1 MVGSIEEYEDD
12 DDDELLDES
21 PEAERDFSIV
31 EVINF
36 DPSTCTTSGAVRLD
50 QFVSESIE
58 SLSRAQVQKLIE
70 AGKVTINNVP
80 VKASRKLKGCEQILV
95 TIPPA
100 EPLDLKA
107 EEIPLK
113 IVFEDKHLVVVNK
126 AAGMVTHPGAGVQ
139 SGTLVNAL
147 LFHCR
152 GELSGV
158 GGVKRPGIVH
168 RLDKDTSGL
177 LVVAKDDATH
187 KGLVEQISQRSVKR
201 VYNALVEGV
210 VEQDDGTVNA
220 PIGRHRFK
228 RKMMAI
234 VADGRRAVTHYR
246 TLQRYRK
253 FTMLEATLET
263 GRTHQI
269 RVHMA
274 SLGYPVAG
282 DLVYNRKSTGTPQAR
297 KKMGL
302 VGHALH
308 AARLSFMHPQ
318 TREQLSFEAPLPA
331 DFQAAIQKLS

>member
-1 MVGSIEEYEDD
+1 MSGPNEEYDDD
-12 DDDELLDES
+12 DDDELQQEES
-21 PEAERDFSIV
+21 SEEQRNFSIT
-31 EVINF
+31 EVLTV
-36 DPSTCTTSGAVRLD
+36 DPELTASGTIRLD
-50 QFVSESIE
+50 QFVSESLE
-58 SLSRAQVQKLIE
+58 FLSRAQVQKLIE
-70 AGKVTINNVP
+70 AGKVTIDTVP
-80 VKASRKLKGCEQILV
+80 VKASRKLKGLEQISI
-95 TIPPA
+95 TIPPP

-107 EEIPLK
+107 EDIPLN

-126 AAGMVTHPGAGVQ
+126 TAGMVTHPGAGVE

-152 GELSGV
+152 GELAGV

-187 KGLVEQISQRSVKR
+187 KALVELICRREVKR
-201 VYNALVEGV
+201 VYKALVEGV
-210 VEQDDGTVNA
+210 VDQDAGTVNA

-228 RKMMAI
+228 RKQMAI
-234 VADGRRAVTHYR
+234 VENGRRAVTHYR

-297 KKMGL
+297 KKLGL
-302 VGHALH
+302 IGHGLH
-308 AARLSFMHPQ
+308 AARLSFTHPQ
-318 TREQLSFEAPLPA
+318 TKEQLSFEAPLPV
-331 DFQAAIQKLS
+331 DFQAALDRLD

>member
-1 MVGSIEEYEDD
+1 MSGSLDDIEYG

-21 PEAERDFSIV
+21 SESENFSGESI
-31 EVINF
+31 ELNC
-36 DPSTCTTSGAVRLD
+36 STTTGTSRLD
-50 QFVSESIE
+50 QFISEAVDR
-58 SLSRAQVQKLIE
+58 LSRAQVQKLID
-70 AGKVTINNVP
+70 ADMVKVDGKSA
-80 VKASRKLKGCEQILV
+80 KSSLKLKGGEVISV
-95 TIPPA
+95 NVPPP

-107 EEIPLK
+107 ENIPLD
-113 IVFEDKHLVVVNK
+113 IVFEDKHLIVVNK
-126 AAGMVTHPGAGVQ
+126 ATGMVTHPGAGVQ

-147 LFHCR
+147 LFHCS
-152 GELSGV
+152 GGLSGI

-177 LVVAKDDATH
+177 LVVAKDDETH
-187 KGLVEQISQRSVKR
+187 KGLVEQISRRSVKR

-210 VEQDDGTVNA
+210 VEQDGGTINA

-228 RKMMAI
+228 RKEMAI
-234 VADGRRAVTHYR
+234 VEGGRRAVTHYR
-246 TLQRYRK
+246 VLQRYRK

-297 KKMGL
+297 KKLGL
-302 VGHALH
+302 LGHALH
-308 AARLSFMHPQ
+308 AARLSFVHPH
-318 TREQLSFEAPLPA
+318 TGEPLSFEAPRPT
-331 DFQAAIQKLS
+331 DFQAAIDRLN